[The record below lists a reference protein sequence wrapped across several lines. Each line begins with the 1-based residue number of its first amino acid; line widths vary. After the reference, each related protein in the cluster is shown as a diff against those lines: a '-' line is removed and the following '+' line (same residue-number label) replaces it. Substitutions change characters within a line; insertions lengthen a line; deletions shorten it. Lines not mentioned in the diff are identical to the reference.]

1 MKKQVLQTTKRATKD
16 ILKYNSARQKR
27 CWAVVVEALQQFI
40 PGNEEIDWKTLDV
53 ESLRQIFPLNNL
65 SEFEVEII
73 PKYVVSHHKDSIKTL
88 LKKMT
93 QVDVIEEEDEQ
104 GRMATFPLFYTLLN
118 KNGRYWVGIPP
129 RSLRWLLN
137 FTKKTGYVSFC
148 VQSFMVLSRPTSMN
162 LYLYISENLKREH
175 PKFGKGVWDVGIDEL
190 RERLDCPKQIDTNR
204 FITDYVKECKEE
216 IDAKGCRLTFEFEYI
231 LKQVTTGKRARIVG
245 LRFRITDH
253 GCMRPP
259 VDDGCYEEE
268 EEETPVQSEKDR
280 WDEWDRIVE
289 ERRKQYEKHSA

>member
-1 MKKQVLQTTKRATKD
+1 MKKQVLRTTKRATKD

-148 VQSFMVLSRPTSMN
+148 VQSFMALSSPLSMS

-175 PKFGKGVWDVGIDEL
+175 PKFGKGVWDVSIDEL
-190 RERLDCPKQIDTNR
+190 RERLGCSDTVTMGKFVRNY
-204 FITDYVKECKEE
+204 IKACKRE
-216 IDAKGCRLTFEFEYI
+216 IDSKGCRLTFEFEYI
-231 LKQVTTGKRARIVG
+231 LKQVTAKSKPRIVG
-245 LRFRITDH
+245 LRFRVTDH

-259 VDDGCYEEE
+259 VNDDYYEE

-280 WDEWDRIVE
+280 WDEWDKIAE
-289 ERRKQYEKHSA
+289 ERRRQYEKHSA